1 METLVSQNPYQKL
14 YNKNVPQIRLI
25 DPDGDSHAQPPD
37 ALSTHR
43 GPLSKQKSI
52 SCEVLH
58 ATPAIA
64 MGDGQGRPNLKT
76 PVSRQTAYVN
86 LPKTTPK
93 RPGSAKS
100 YGNEGDSSG
109 GPSPISA
116 RTTPRPSHESDCDVT
131 DNETLEVRFRE
142 PAEYEEAAGPSEMY
156 DVLNDYQA
164 ANDDELSLRH
174 GSVVRLVS
182 RKTGESEWFVG
193 EYHGRRG
200 LFPVTHV
207 RLLGVEAPIVNMKRE
222 AVMFHRFSHPNV
234 VKLHG
239 ICLDTGFEGNTLA
252 QVLQKFSSVAMGAGV
267 VVGWGA
273 QIASAM
279 SHLVEHGCVHRDL
292 KADNV
297 LVKEPVCKCILRS
310 PASTPTGDPTKSGRC
325 SICEGQSMAG
335 GTEAWMAPEAYMH
348 RQYSEA
354 SDIWSFGIVLWE
366 LLTRKVPFEGYESV
380 FVAYSVSP

>member
-25 DPDGDSHAQPPD
+25 DPDGDSHA
-37 ALSTHR
+37 
-43 GPLSKQKSI
+43 QKSI

-100 YGNEGDSSG
+100 Y
-109 GPSPISA
+109 A
-116 RTTPRPSHESDCDVT
+116 
-131 DNETLEVRFRE
+131 LEVRFRE

-239 ICLDTGFEGNTLA
+239 ICLDTGFEGLLLELCEGNTLA

-325 SICEGQSMAG
+325 SICEGYPLRDLTLKITDFG
-335 GTEAWMAPEAYMH
+335 LT
-348 RQYSEA
+348 REA
-354 SDIWSFGIVLWE
+354 SDDRQGFCE
-366 LLTRKVPFEGYESV
+366 LMV
-380 FVAYSVSP
+380 F